1 MQRTRAWLVLGPIVV
16 AGVLVGHG
24 LAYRI
29 TGTAEGP
36 EHDYLAHVPQVLLV
50 LALVGLAG
58 SGLGAR
64 TRLPET
70 WQLPAAG
77 MATFVAQ
84 EHLERL
90 VHTGAVPFLLTTPAF
105 LVGLLLQ
112 IPIALLARAL
122 TRGVVEAL
130 APTRTRRVRP
140 RRIVAGVFAPAVRP
154 AVRAVIGAP
163 LPGRG
168 PPLVARR

>member
-1 MQRTRAWLVLGPIVV
+1 VQRTRAWLVLGPVVV

-36 EHDYLAHVPQVLLV
+36 EHDYLTHVPQVLLV
-50 LALVGLAG
+50 LVVVGLAG
-58 SGLGAR
+58 AGLGAR

-70 WQLPAAG
+70 WQLPATG

-90 VHTGAVPFLLTTPAF
+90 AHTGTVPFLLATPAF

-112 IPIALLARAL
+112 IPIALLAWVL
-122 TRGVVEAL
+122 TRSVVEAL
-130 APTRTRRVRP
+130 VPIRTQRARP
-140 RRIVAGVFAPAVRP
+140 RRIAALLAVPEPLAAVGAG
-154 AVRAVIGAP
+154 IGAP

-168 PPLVARR
+168 PPLASRL